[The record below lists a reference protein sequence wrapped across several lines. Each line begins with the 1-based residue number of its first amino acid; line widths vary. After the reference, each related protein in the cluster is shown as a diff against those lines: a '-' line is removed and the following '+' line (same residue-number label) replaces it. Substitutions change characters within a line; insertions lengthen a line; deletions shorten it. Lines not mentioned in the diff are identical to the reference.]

1 MKQYV
6 VQSRGKRW
14 GYFFS
19 GASFMDF
26 DFIER
31 VVKLV
36 ESSDIGELEVE
47 SDEGL
52 RVLVKKTAEP
62 APAAMAPPAH
72 FYAGSPAPA
81 PSSAAPGPVEEPQDD
96 TIDIIKAPMVGT
108 FYRSPAPDAPPFL
121 EEGNVVQKSTVV
133 CILEAMKVMNEIKAG
148 VAGTVVSILVEN
160 GQPVEFGQP
169 LFKIKKS

>member
-1 MKQYV
+1 
-6 VQSRGKRW
+6 
-14 GYFFS
+14 
-19 GASFMDF
+19 MDF

-31 VVKLV
+31 VVQLV
-36 ESSDIGELEVE
+36 EASDIGELEVE
-47 SDEGL
+47 SGEGL
-52 RVLVKKTAEP
+52 RVVVKKTSSAAP
-62 APAAMAPPAH
+62 PMVAPQYYAAAPAQGAA
-72 FYAGSPAPA
+72 APA
-81 PSSAAPGPVEEPQDD
+81 PSAPEDIIDD
-96 TIDIIKAPMVGT
+96 TIEIIKAPMVGT

-121 EEGNVVQKSTVV
+121 EEGNVVQKSHVV